1 MLPGVSYQ
9 ANLSSTDVISSF
21 GVVTA
26 GQVNLSS
33 IASDVLKISPTDTGF
48 VSQFALAVS
57 KHRCYERE
65 LSGLTAK
72 VAY

>member
-1 MLPGVSYQ
+1 MLPGIQYQ
-9 ANLSSTDVISSF
+9 TNLSSADVVTSF
-21 GVVTA
+21 GVITV

-33 IASDVLKISPTDTGF
+33 IASDVLNISQSDKGF
-48 VSQFALAVS
+48 VSQFALEVS

-65 LSGLTAK
+65 LNGLTTK